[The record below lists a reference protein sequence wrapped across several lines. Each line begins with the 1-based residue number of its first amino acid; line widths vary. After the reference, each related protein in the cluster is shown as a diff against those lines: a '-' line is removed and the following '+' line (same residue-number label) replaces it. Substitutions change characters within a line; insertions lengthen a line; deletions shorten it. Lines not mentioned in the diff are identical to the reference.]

1 MMTPFVSRKHAKGSS
16 SKNEGRARGVKKKEG
31 GVKKKEGGVKKKEG
45 GSGKRRGVKKIMWR
59 VKKMM
64 VPLIFHR
71 GWQRI

>member
-45 GSGKRRGVKKIMWR
+45 GVRKKEGGQKNN
-59 VKKMM
+59 VE
-64 VPLIFHR
+64 
-71 GWQRI
+71 G